1 MCHISQSPDT
11 GGTHENSTND
21 VGGVV
26 VQTAVG
32 WLVAAGKHTSLSG
45 SKRKTCRV
53 RGRSV
58 HAILT
63 KKGHASVG
71 VMWVGPIV
79 GAGGTVSRSSSGG

>member
-1 MCHISQSPDT
+1 MCHVSQSPDT
-11 GGTHENSTND
+11 DGTYENSTND

-26 VQTAVG
+26 VQTAVD

-45 SKRKTCRV
+45 SRRRTYRV

-63 KKGHASVG
+63 KRGHASVG
-71 VMWVGPIV
+71 VM
-79 GAGGTVSRSSSGG
+79 